1 MYAMKIVV
9 TRSFDLKN
17 VCYSIADLRCTI
29 GSRVILK
36 HLGDYEY
43 EPENGSIFCVVYVL
57 G

>member
-1 MYAMKIVV
+1 MKIVV